1 MPYSRFIISCIG
13 FSLACMWLV
22 CPSIQ
27 HYDQIAIVWMSLHR
41 TTFLDEIAV
50 TLSLLGGL
58 EPVLIFCGLCCIT
71 QLRSKSYIHVA
82 FICLAITGSAA
93 MGWILKDLVN
103 RPRPDAVFA
112 MVKTYGASFPSAHS
126 LYSIVLACILL
137 FIFRKH
143 VYIKIIVILA
153 SIWPLIMGM
162 SRVYLGVHYPT
173 DVLAGWSIG
182 LMWVAL
188 LQCAFSKFVYLKTNN
203 F

>member
-1 MPYSRFIISCIG
+1 MPSSRFIIGSIG
-13 FSLACMWLV
+13 LSLACMWLL

-27 HYDQIAIVWMSLHR
+27 YCDQIAIVWMSLHR

-58 EPVLIFCGLCCIT
+58 GPVLLFCGICCIQ
-71 QLRSKSYIHVA
+71 QLLHKSYINVA
-82 FICLAITGSAA
+82 FIGLAIIGSSAI
-93 MGWILKDLVN
+93 GWILKDLIH
-103 RPRPDAVFA
+103 RPRPDATFA

-126 LYSIVLACILL
+126 LYAVVMAGVLL
-137 FIFRKH
+137 FIFHKH
-143 VYIKIIVILA
+143 TCIKVIAIL
-153 SIWPLIMGM
+153 SGLWLLIMGL
-162 SRVYLGVHYPT
+162 SRIYLGVHYPT

-182 LMWVAL
+182 LMWIAL